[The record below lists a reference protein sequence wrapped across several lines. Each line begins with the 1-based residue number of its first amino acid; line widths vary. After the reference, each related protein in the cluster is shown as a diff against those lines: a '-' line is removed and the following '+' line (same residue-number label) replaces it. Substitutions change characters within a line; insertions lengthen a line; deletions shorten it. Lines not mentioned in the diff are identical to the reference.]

1 MMMFAPSKGILSA
14 CVEMLSL
21 VIDGEV
27 VLEVGGGLDEMTMAG
42 GVEHHAIV
50 DTDNK

>member
-1 MMMFAPSKGILSA
+1 MMFDPSKGILSA

-21 VIDGEV
+21 MINDEV

-42 GVEHHAIV
+42 GVEHHIIV
-50 DTDNK
+50 DTDNE

>member
-1 MMMFAPSKGILSA
+1 MFAPSKSISSA

-27 VLEVGGGLDEMTMAG
+27 VLELCGSLDEMMMQG
-42 GVEHHAIV
+42 GVEHHVIV
-50 DTDNK
+50 DTVDE